1 VKLVVATK
9 NEGKMCE
16 IRAILA
22 DTNWEVVSMKDINI
36 DVDVIEDKDTFEG
49 NALKKAEEIMH
60 ICNEVTLADD
70 SGLMVDALGNAPGV
84 YSARYAGE
92 NATDNDN
99 NLKLLKVMENEKNRS
114 ARFVCVLALAFP
126 DGRRVTVRGEFEGE
140 IGYEMKGECGF
151 GYDVL
156 FNLPEYKMTS
166 AEIPSEIKNKISH
179 RGKALQKLKELEVIS
194 LKDFAHVPIF

>member
-1 VKLVVATK
+1 MKLVVATK
-9 NEGKMCE
+9 NEGKMRE

-22 DTNWEVVSMKDINI
+22 YTNWEVVSMKDMKIDI
-36 DVDVIEDKDTFEG
+36 DVVEDKDTFEG
-49 NALKKAEEIMH
+49 NAMKKAEEIMK

-70 SGLMVDALGNAPGV
+70 SGLMVDALKGAPGV

-99 NLKLLKVMENEKNRS
+99 NYKLLNAMENENNRS
-114 ARFVCVLALAFP
+114 ARFVCALALAFP
-126 DGRRVTVRGEFEGE
+126 DGRREWVRGEFEGE
-140 IGYEMKGECGF
+140 IGYEMKGDGGF

-156 FNLPEYKMTS
+156 FYLPEYNMTS
-166 AEIPSEIKNKISH
+166 AEIPTEIKNKISH